1 MANTRVI
8 LTESFGSFGAEG
20 DIVKVRRGYARNFLF
35 PNGKA
40 LELTPSSLRRLSYLK
55 ATRVKREAEE
65 LATAKELGD
74 SISSLRLAF
83 ELEIGKGGRVFGSI
97 TAKDIADKILS
108 ETRSVS
114 LPRHAVSLEKP
125 IKESGDYKVQVKL
138 HPQVSIYLS
147 VFVEGVKREKG
158 VKPEAAS
165 SPTEI
170 LVRSDDGSR
179 E

>member
-8 LTESFGSFGAEG
+8 LTESVGSIGVEG

-35 PNGKA
+35 PRGKA
-40 LELTPSSLRRLSYLK
+40 LELTPSSLQQLNYLK
-55 ATRVKREAEE
+55 AERAKREAREIAAAEE
-65 LATAKELGD
+65 LGN
-74 SISSLRLAF
+74 SISRLRLTF
-83 ELEIGKGGRVFGSI
+83 ELEVGKGGRVFGSV

-108 ETRSVS
+108 ESRSVA

-138 HPQVSIYLS
+138 HSRVAVYLS
-147 VFVEGVKREKG
+147 VSVKG
-158 VKPEAAS
+158 VKKDVQSETIPAFHVES
-165 SPTEI
+165 
-170 LVRSDDGSR
+170 LVKNNGSNL